1 MLSLYLASLALL
13 VGAEINALIR
23 LAAEEPEV

>member
-1 MLSLYLASLALL
+1 MLWLYLSSLALL

-23 LAAEEPEV
+23 LAEREPEV